1 MKPELKIGCDP
12 ERLDRYIDGELGI
25 DDSESVK
32 AHLIR
37 CPDCQEQIK
46 HRHRMA
52 EAFRSE
58 MNHAASRTNFDRIE
72 DHIIRR
78 IRKGQRKVPERF
90 QRILF
95 SKSFLMPVSALTAA
109 ILIFFFITNPLRP
122 EPVPSAL
129 INSFT
134 GSISSAMIIET
145 PESRHTILW
154 FSEDSNLAGEENA
167 AHQSRLF
174 RFPTVRH
181 LDDMFSLVCFIRNQH
196 SGKNHYGIPGFGVC

>member
-1 MKPELKIGCDP
+1 MKPELKKGCDP

-25 DDSESVK
+25 DDSETVK

-37 CPDCQEQIK
+37 CPACQEQIK
-46 HRHRMA
+46 DRHKIA
-52 EAFRSE
+52 EAFKSD
-58 MNHAASRTNFDRIE
+58 MDQVASRTNFDRVE
-72 DHIIRR
+72 EHIIRK
-78 IRKGQRKVPERF
+78 IRKEQRKAQARF
-90 QRILF
+90 QRVLL
-95 SKSFLMPVSALTAA
+95 SKSFFMPVSALTAA
-109 ILIFFFITNPLRP
+109 MIIFFFITNLLRP

-154 FSEDSNLAGEENA
+154 FSEDSTLAGEENA

-174 RFPTVRH
+174 RLPTDRH
-181 LDDMFSLVCFIRNQH
+181 LDDLFSLVCYIRNQH
-196 SGKNHYGIPGFGVC
+196 SGKNHSGIPGLGVC